1 MVAAIQILNVGG
13 LRSLRKRSRIM
24 VVGHSTTTVIQNGE
38 PNPKRNTGG
47 NMSRSFCY
55 TRLVQRGYKAS

>member
-1 MVAAIQILNVGG
+1 
-13 LRSLRKRSRIM
+13 M